1 MSNNKKTEEAVDESL
16 HFEKITW
23 DNFEAIINLHV
34 KKEQQNYVAR
44 NKDSLVHACVC
55 MTSEGKQVAGSRLP
69 YHPSRY
75 FSVSGDALSAAW
87 L

>member
-16 HFEKITW
+16 YFEKITW

-44 NKDSLVHACVC
+44 NKGA
-55 MTSEGKQVAGSRLP
+55 QR
-69 YHPSRY
+69 
-75 FSVSGDALSAAW
+75 
-87 L
+87 

>member
-34 KKEQQNYVAR
+34 KKEQQNYVLSEFIRAR
-44 NKDSLVHACVC
+44 SLSDSL
-55 MTSEGKQVAGSRLP
+55 
-69 YHPSRY
+69 
-75 FSVSGDALSAAW
+75 
-87 L
+87 